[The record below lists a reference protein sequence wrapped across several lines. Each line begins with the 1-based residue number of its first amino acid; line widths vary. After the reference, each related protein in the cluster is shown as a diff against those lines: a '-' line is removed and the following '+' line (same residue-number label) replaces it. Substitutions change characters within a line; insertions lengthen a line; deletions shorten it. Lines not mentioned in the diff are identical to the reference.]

1 MNAIL
6 DFVRAAFPWVLA
18 GVAVVVLCVR
28 HSKQQ
33 NREEPRQDYSAEGI
47 CLGMC
52 LGVTMATTFGGME
65 NLGLAFRWEC
75 WWVWPLA
82 PAWKSRT
89 SEQTALLFGELT
101 RWAAM
106 RHKKQKGQDVLRILP
121 FLAV

>member
-18 GVAVVVLCVR
+18 GVAVAVLCVL

-33 NREEPRQDYSAEGI
+33 NREEARQDYSAEGM

-65 NLGLAFRWEC
+65 NLGAGPFAGNAGGYGHWRL
-75 WWVWPLA
+75 PG
-82 PAWKSRT
+82 K
-89 SEQTALLFGELT
+89 
-101 RWAAM
+101 AAQAS
-106 RHKKQKGQDVLRILP
+106 KLRC
-121 FLAV
+121 FSVN

>member
-33 NREEPRQDYSAEGI
+33 NREEARQDYSAEGM

-65 NLGLAFRWEC
+65 NLGLGLS
-75 WWVWPLA
+75 LA
-82 PAWKSRT
+82 MLVSMA
-89 SEQTALLFGELT
+89 